1 MVEQATAVHH
11 YEVEVNR
18 KKFVEDHRERTGLQ
32 LKEDAIAAG
41 IPIKPSYVLDEE
53 THEGLLRIND
63 DTKVEIRSGLKFLA
77 HPGGSDS

>member
-1 MVEQATAVHH
+1 MVEQVTALHQ

-18 KKFVEDHRERTGLQ
+18 KKFVEHHRERTGLQ

-41 IPIKPSYVLDEE
+41 VPIKLSYVLDEE
-53 THEGLLRIND
+53 THEGLGRIND
-63 DTKVEIRSGLKFLA
+63 DTEVEIRSGLKFLA